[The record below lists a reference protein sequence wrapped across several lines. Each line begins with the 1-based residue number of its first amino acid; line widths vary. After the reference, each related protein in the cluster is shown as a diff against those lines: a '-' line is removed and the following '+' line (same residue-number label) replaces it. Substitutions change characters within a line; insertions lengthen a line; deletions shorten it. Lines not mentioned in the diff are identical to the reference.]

1 VPPTAD
7 HVLAE
12 CHAAG
17 RTGIFVL
24 GDHALERADER
35 KIGRRDLRNAL
46 SEANQATLQDN
57 GRWLIDGGNDL
68 DGDPVTLVVAFYR
81 GLVIVTLY

>member
-24 GDHALERADER
+24 GDHALERANER

-46 SEANQATLQDN
+46 SEATRAALQNN
-57 GRWLIDGGNDL
+57 GRWLVTGGSGL
-68 DGDPVTLVVAFYR
+68 DGDPVTLVVTVYR